1 MSKNDT
7 GGIIMQSKPVT
18 AVIVGAGH
26 RAFVYSELAK
36 TNPELLKIVGVADPN
51 PVRRKKAM
59 EYFGFS
65 EDMCFD
71 SAQALAEKGRLAD
84 AVINGTMDE
93 QHLETAIPLLNAG
106 YDMLLEKP
114 FAVCEEDMRQIV
126 DCAKKN
132 NSKVMICHVL
142 RYTPFY
148 YAIKERIVNGEIG
161 DIINIQMTEHVS
173 YHHLSTSYIRG
184 KWANSDKC
192 HTTMLLAKCCHDIDL
207 MMWFMSETKPVS
219 ISSFGSKFQFK
230 PENAPAN
237 AGTICMKDCPLVDEC
252 VYSTKRLYID
262 HPDRWSFY
270 VWDALEGIENPTI
283 DDKIAL
289 MKTDNPYARCIY
301 KCDNNVVDHQS
312 VLVNFASGAT
322 GTHNMVGGSAE
333 PRRNIHIIGTKGEIF
348 GNFEESKFTVLKIN
362 PSPDAHN
369 EECDVEEVDLRVTG
383 DMVGAYGGHGGGDE
397 RLAEDFVKFIRG
409 EQPSLA
415 CTSIFDSVAGHLCV
429 YLADK
434 SRENGGMP
442 VEVKLQ

>member
-1 MSKNDT
+1 
-7 GGIIMQSKPVT
+7 MQSKPVT

-36 TNPELLKIVGVADPN
+36 TNPDLLKIVGVADPN

-71 SAQALAEKGRLAD
+71 SAQTLAEKGRLAD

-230 PENAPAN
+230 PENAPEN

>member
-1 MSKNDT
+1 MENRP
-7 GGIIMQSKPVT
+7 IT
-18 AVIVGAGH
+18 AIIVGAGH
-26 RAFVYSELAK
+26 RSFVYSELAK
-36 TNPELLKIVGVADPN
+36 TNPEMLKIVGVADPN
-51 PVRRKKAM
+51 PIRRKKAM
-59 EYFGFS
+59 DYFGFK
-65 EDMCFD
+65 EDMCFEN
-71 SAQALAEKGRLAD
+71 AEELAKKGKLAD
-84 AVINGTMDE
+84 TVINGTMDE
-93 QHLETAIPLLNAG
+93 QHLETAVPLLDAG

-114 FAVCEEDMRQIV
+114 FAPNEEEMRQIV
-126 DCAKKN
+126 NCAKKN

-161 DIINIQMTEHVS
+161 DIINIQTTEHVS

-192 HTTMLLAKCCHDIDL
+192 HTSMLLAKCCHDLDII
-207 MMWFMSETKPVS
+207 MWMMSETKPKQ
-219 ISSFGSKFQFK
+219 ISSFGGKFQFK
-230 PENAPAN
+230 PENAPKE
-237 AGTICMKDCPLVDEC
+237 AGTICMKDCPLVDTC

-262 HPDRWSFY
+262 HPDRWAFY
-270 VWDALEGIENPTI
+270 VWDALEGKKNVTLE
-283 DDKIAL
+283 DKIAL
-289 MKTDNPYARCIY
+289 MKSDSPYARCIY

-312 VLVNFASGAT
+312 VLINFESGAT

-333 PRRNIHIIGTKGEIF
+333 PRREIHIIGTKGEIF
-348 GNFEESKFTVLKIN
+348 GNFEESKFTVLKID

-397 RLAEDFVKFIRG
+397 RLAADFVKFIRG
-409 EQPSLA
+409 EKPSLA
-415 CTSIFDSVAGHLCV
+415 CTSIFDSVAGHLSV

-442 VEVKLQ
+442 MDVKL

>member
-1 MSKNDT
+1 MMEN
-7 GGIIMQSKPVT
+7 KPIT
-18 AVIVGAGH
+18 AIIVGAGH
-26 RAFVYSELAK
+26 RSFVYSELAK
-36 TNPELLKIVGVADPN
+36 TNPEMLKIVGVADPN
-51 PVRRKKAM
+51 PIRRKKAM
-59 EYFGFS
+59 DHFGFK
-65 EDMCFD
+65 EDMCFEN
-71 SAQALAEKGRLAD
+71 AEELAKKGKLAD
-84 AVINGTMDE
+84 TVINGTMDE
-93 QHLETAIPLLNAG
+93 QHLETAVPLLDAG

-114 FAVCEEDMRQIV
+114 FAPNEEEMRQIV
-126 DCAKKN
+126 NCAKKN

-161 DIINIQMTEHVS
+161 DIINIQTTEHVS

-192 HTTMLLAKCCHDIDL
+192 HTSMLLAKCCHDLDII
-207 MMWFMSETKPVS
+207 MWMMSETKPKQ
-219 ISSFGSKFQFK
+219 ISSFGGKFQFK
-230 PENAPAN
+230 PENAPKE
-237 AGTICMKDCPLVDEC
+237 AGTICMKDCPLVDTC

-262 HPDRWSFY
+262 HPDRWAFY
-270 VWDALEGIENPTI
+270 VWDALEGKKNVTIE
-283 DDKIAL
+283 DKIAL
-289 MKTDNPYARCIY
+289 MKSDSPYARCIY

-312 VLVNFASGAT
+312 VLINFESGAT

-333 PRRNIHIIGTKGEIF
+333 PRREIHIIGTKGEIF
-348 GNFEESKFTVLKIN
+348 GNFEESKFTVLKID

-397 RLAEDFVKFIRG
+397 RLAADFVKFIRG
-409 EQPSLA
+409 EKPSLA
-415 CTSIFDSVAGHLCV
+415 CTSIFDSVAGHLSV

-442 VEVKLQ
+442 MDVIL

>member
-1 MSKNDT
+1 MSR
-7 GGIIMQSKPVT
+7 KPVT
-18 AVIVGAGH
+18 AIIVGAGH

-36 TNPELLKIVGVADPN
+36 TNPDKLKIVGVADPN

-59 EYFGFS
+59 DYFGFES
-65 EDMCFD
+65 SMCFE
-71 SAQALAEKGRLAD
+71 SAEQLAEKGRLAD

-93 QHLETAIPLLNAG
+93 QHIETAVPLLNAG

-114 FAVCEEDMRQIV
+114 FAVNEAEMRTLV
-126 DCAKKN
+126 ECARKN

-148 YAIKERIVNGEIG
+148 YGIKERISNGEIG
-161 DIINIQMTEHVS
+161 EIINIQTTEHVS

-184 KWANSDKC
+184 KWANSKKC

-207 MMWFMSETKPVS
+207 MMWLMSETKPIT
-219 ISSFGSKFQFK
+219 ISSFGSKYQFK
-230 PENAPAN
+230 PENAPKG
-237 AGTICMKDCPLVDEC
+237 AGTVCMKDCPLVDTC

-262 HPDRWSFY
+262 HPDRWAFY
-270 VWDALEGIENPTI
+270 VWDALEHIENPTI
-283 DDKIAL
+283 EDKIHL
-289 MKTDNPYARCIY
+289 MKSDSPYARCIY
-301 KCDNNVVDHQS
+301 KCDNDVVDHQS

-362 PSPDAHN
+362 PSPNAHH
-369 EECDVEEVDLRVTG
+369 EECDVEVVDLNVKG

-397 RLAEDFVKFIRG
+397 RLADDFVSFIRD
-409 EQPSLA
+409 ENPSLA
-415 CTSIFDSVAGHLCV
+415 CTSIFDSVAGHLSV

-442 VEVKLQ
+442 IKIEY

>member
-1 MSKNDT
+1 MENRP
-7 GGIIMQSKPVT
+7 IT
-18 AVIVGAGH
+18 AIIVGAGH
-26 RAFVYSELAK
+26 RSFVYSELAK
-36 TNPELLKIVGVADPN
+36 TNPEMLKIVGVADPN
-51 PVRRKKAM
+51 PIRRKKAM
-59 EYFGFS
+59 DYFGFK
-65 EDMCFD
+65 EDMCFEN
-71 SAQALAEKGRLAD
+71 AEELAKKGKLAD
-84 AVINGTMDE
+84 TVINGTMDE
-93 QHLETAIPLLNAG
+93 QHLETAVPLLDAG

-114 FAVCEEDMRQIV
+114 FAPNEEEMRQIV
-126 DCAKKN
+126 NCAKKN

-161 DIINIQMTEHVS
+161 DIINIQTTEHVS

-192 HTTMLLAKCCHDIDL
+192 HTSMLLAKCCHDLDII
-207 MMWFMSETKPVS
+207 MWMMSETKPKQ
-219 ISSFGSKFQFK
+219 ISSFGGKFQFK
-230 PENAPAN
+230 PENAPKE
-237 AGTICMKDCPLVDEC
+237 AGTICMKDCPLVDTC

-262 HPDRWSFY
+262 HPDRWAFY
-270 VWDALEGIENPTI
+270 VWDALEGKKNISIE
-283 DDKIAL
+283 DKIAL
-289 MKTDNPYARCIY
+289 MKSDSPYARCIY

-312 VLVNFASGAT
+312 VLINFESGAT

-333 PRRNIHIIGTKGEIF
+333 PRREIHIIGTKGEIF
-348 GNFEESKFTVLKIN
+348 GNFEESKFTVLKID

-397 RLAEDFVKFIRG
+397 RLAADFVKFIRG
-409 EQPSLA
+409 EKPSLA
-415 CTSIFDSVAGHLCV
+415 CTSIFDSIAGHLSV

-442 VEVKLQ
+442 MDVKL

>member
-1 MSKNDT
+1 MENRP
-7 GGIIMQSKPVT
+7 IT
-18 AVIVGAGH
+18 AIIVGAGH
-26 RAFVYSELAK
+26 RSFVYSELAK
-36 TNPELLKIVGVADPN
+36 TNPEMLKIVGVADPN
-51 PVRRKKAM
+51 PIRRKKAM
-59 EYFGFS
+59 DYFGFK
-65 EDMCFD
+65 EDMCFEN
-71 SAQALAEKGRLAD
+71 AEELEKKGKLAD
-84 AVINGTMDE
+84 TVINGTMDE
-93 QHLETAIPLLNAG
+93 QHLETAVPLLNAG

-114 FAVCEEDMRQIV
+114 FAPNEEEMRQIV
-126 DCAKKN
+126 NCAKKN

-161 DIINIQMTEHVS
+161 EIINIQTTEHVS

-192 HTTMLLAKCCHDIDL
+192 HTSMLLAKCCHDLDII
-207 MMWFMSETKPVS
+207 MWMMSETKPKQ
-219 ISSFGSKFQFK
+219 ISSFGGKFQFK
-230 PENAPAN
+230 PENAPKE
-237 AGTICMKDCPLVDEC
+237 AGTICMKDCPLVDTC

-270 VWDALEGIENPTI
+270 VWDALEGKKNISIE
-283 DDKIAL
+283 DKIAL
-289 MKTDNPYARCIY
+289 MKSDSPYARCIY

-312 VLVNFASGAT
+312 VLINFESGAT

-333 PRRNIHIIGTKGEIF
+333 PRREIHIIGTKGEIF
-348 GNFEESKFTVLKIN
+348 GNFEESKFTVLKID

-397 RLAEDFVKFIRG
+397 RLAADFVKFIRG
-409 EQPSLA
+409 EKPSLA
-415 CTSIFDSVAGHLCV
+415 CTSIFDSVAGHLSV

-442 VEVKLQ
+442 MDVKL